1 MTVRPDEH
9 VPLSLRVAA
18 AWSWRV
24 LVVGVAVGAAVVA
37 ISRLQLLA
45 LAVFVGLLLTALLA
59 PLHARLCAVGVPRW
73 LATVL
78 MIVGFIAVLLGAA
91 VLVGGSIVNEWGELS
106 VSFQEGL
113 DDIRVWLADGP
124 LHASQGQIDQWLAT
138 LQATLSDNQS
148 SLVSGALTTAT
159 TAVEVVTGAFL
170 ALFAS
175 IFFLH
180 DGRGISRWFVGLFPA
195 RSQEGVE
202 HAGAAGW
209 ITLTG
214 YVRGTVIIALV
225 DATSIGIVLS
235 LLRVP
240 LAIPLAVLVFF
251 GAFVPIVGA
260 LVTGFVAVVVALAAN
275 GLWTAI
281 AVLAAIIAI
290 QQVEGHLLQP
300 VVMGRLVRLHPLAVV
315 LAVTAGS
322 VLAGIVGAVVAV
334 PLVAV
339 VNVVVRSYRERSVG
353 DQDSSAVEGLDSDPR
368 EPDSGQAPAT
378 PESGASHAET
388 GDGAGSG

>member
-1 MTVRPDEH
+1 MSERPDDH

-24 LVVGVAVGAAVVA
+24 IVVGVAVGAAVVA
-37 ISRLQLLA
+37 INRLQLLA

-59 PLHARLCAVGVPRW
+59 PLHARLCAAGVPRW

-78 MIVGFIAVLLGAA
+78 MIVGFLAVLIGAA
-91 VLVGGSIVNEWGELS
+91 VLVAGSIVSEWGELS

-113 DDIRVWLADGP
+113 NDIRVWLADGP

-148 SLVSGALTTAT
+148 SLVSGALSTAT
-159 TAVEVVTGAFL
+159 TAAEVVTGAFL

-275 GLWTAI
+275 GLWTAL
-281 AVLAAIIAI
+281 AVLAAIIAV

-339 VNVVVRSYRERSVG
+339 VNVVVRSYRARSVG
-353 DQDSSAVEGLDSDPR
+353 EPSAGPVVGPEMDPPQEGSPQAGATTG
-368 EPDSGQAPAT
+368 SGATHSETEEAPA
-378 PESGASHAET
+378 SG
-388 GDGAGSG
+388 